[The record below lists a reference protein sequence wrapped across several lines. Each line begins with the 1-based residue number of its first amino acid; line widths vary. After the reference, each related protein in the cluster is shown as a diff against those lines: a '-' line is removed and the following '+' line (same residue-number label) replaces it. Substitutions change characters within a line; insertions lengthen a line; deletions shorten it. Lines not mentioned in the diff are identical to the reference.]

1 MAADTERI
9 AALVDEGFHGELEL
23 KEISGR
29 NRIAGALVAKL
40 AARTLEMDAARPD
53 GEEISSVVALEE
65 NYTASFR
72 TPAGHDVRLRG
83 IFDRVDRVGGRLRIV
98 DYKTGGE
105 HFSCR
110 EISELFQ
117 SDTHGGG
124 SHFFQ
129 LLLYLLILSDR
140 KQEPKVD
147 DVENVLLEIYYTRN
161 LYTGGQAWRTPLKS
175 EYEEFTQ
182 ALGTLLDRILN
193 PDEPFTAC
201 EDGAACEYCPFTALC
216 NR

>member
-1 MAADTERI
+1 MRRLYEPFKGHPADRAALRKMAADTERI

-40 AARTLEMDAARPD
+40 AARTLEVDAARPD

-65 NYTASFR
+65 NYAASFR

-98 DYKTGGE
+98 DYKTG
-105 HFSCR
+105 
-110 EISELFQ
+110 
-117 SDTHGGG
+117 
-124 SHFFQ
+124 FQ
-129 LLLYLLILSDR
+129 LLLYLLILSGR

-175 EYEEFTQ
+175 EYEEFIQ
-182 ALGTLLDRILN
+182 ELGTLLDRILN